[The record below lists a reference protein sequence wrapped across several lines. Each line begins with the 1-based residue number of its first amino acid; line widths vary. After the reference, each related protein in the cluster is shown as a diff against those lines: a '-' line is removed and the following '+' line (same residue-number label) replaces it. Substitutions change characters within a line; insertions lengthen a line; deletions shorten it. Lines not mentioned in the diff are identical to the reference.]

1 MFERSTIL
9 AFSRV
14 IVHLK
19 TASKAYDSWVGI
31 VTQVR
36 KNFNLDELEYVTGI
50 MRACRKFKAVF
61 GKMAIPRM
69 ANTLKNIKP
78 MVSEI
83 RSSKTEFRKI
93 ATKSNN
99 MQLITFMHKLN
110 GGRLFRRL
118 VLKD

>member
-1 MFERSTIL
+1 M
-9 AFSRV
+9 
-14 IVHLK
+14 VHLK
-19 TASKAYDSWVGI
+19 IETKAYDSWVVI

-36 KNFNLDELEYVTGI
+36 KNFNLDELEYATSRI
-50 MRACRKFKAVF
+50 RACRKFRTVF
-61 GKMAIPRM
+61 GKISIPRM